1 MPRRTGPTRRELI
14 SEIRT
19 NFTEINIRASEIKS
33 EVEETGTPSEFL
45 SNQQNIFKAL
55 TNTVSRN
62 KISTGNLSK
71 FNKTRLNDILEQ
83 QRLFL
88 NSKWS
93 TAEGREE
100 IRQKQFETLQQRV
113 PNMTEEQFDNLRGF
127 FGKNKDVIYS
137 ALIESGLI
145 SSDQVVDI
153 MMEGVTD
160 MELLKAL
167 ERINESQRD
176 GIISFDEMPRGNIR
190 SFIQYTAEHPVLY
203 SELVESRLLTSN
215 QFVDIIASGIP
226 ENDIINALNRI
237 RENEAVGSISLNEI
251 ASGNMVHFIQY
262 IATNPEESVVSIY
275 ERFSNF

>member
-14 SEIRT
+14 SEIRA
-19 NFTEINIRASEIKS
+19 NFAEINIRASDIKR

-100 IRQKQFETLQQRV
+100 IRQKQFETLQSRV

-127 FGKNKDVIYS
+127 FGKNKDTIYS
-137 ALIESGLI
+137 VLIESGLI
-145 SSDQVVDI
+145 SSDQAVDI

-167 ERINESQRD
+167 ERIDESQRE
-176 GIISFDEMPRGNIR
+176 GIFSLNEMPRGNIR
-190 SFIQYTAEHPVLY
+190 SFIQYTAEHPALY

-237 RENEAVGSISLNEI
+237 RENEAAG
-251 ASGNMVHFIQY
+251 
-262 IATNPEESVVSIY
+262 
-275 ERFSNF
+275 